1 MEEKEADGIRR
12 IIIIDNSSWWIFLSY
27 IVGSKITVYLDIL
40 YFVDSD
46 GCRRNS
52 RSWYMARCKREK
64 TQFNAGQYAL
74 NDVSYKE
81 KNRK

>member
-46 GCRRNS
+46 GCRRI
-52 RSWYMARCKREK
+52 REVGIWLDARR
-64 TQFNAGQYAL
+64 
-74 NDVSYKE
+74 
-81 KNRK
+81 RKHS

>member
-46 GCRRNS
+46 GFRRNS
-52 RSWYMARCKREK
+52 RSWYMARCKTEK
-64 TQFNAGQYAL
+64 TQL
-74 NDVSYKE
+74 MLDSMH
-81 KNRK
+81 

>member
-1 MEEKEADGIRR
+1 MEEKEVDGIRR

-64 TQFNAGQYAL
+64 TQL
-74 NDVSYKE
+74 MLDSMH
-81 KNRK
+81 

>member
-12 IIIIDNSSWWIFLSY
+12 IIIMTTVLGGFFLSY

-64 TQFNAGQYAL
+64 TQL
-74 NDVSYKE
+74 MLDSMH
-81 KNRK
+81 

>member
-12 IIIIDNSSWWIFLSY
+12 IIIIDNSSWWIFFHILWEAKSQL
-27 IVGSKITVYLDIL
+27 YLDIL

-64 TQFNAGQYAL
+64 TQL
-74 NDVSYKE
+74 MLDSMH
-81 KNRK
+81 

>member
-40 YFVDSD
+40 YLLIPTAAGGIREVGIWLD
-46 GCRRNS
+46 
-52 RSWYMARCKREK
+52 AR
-64 TQFNAGQYAL
+64 G
-74 NDVSYKE
+74 
-81 KNRK
+81 RKHS